1 LLCPDCAAVLCRAP
15 ARVEAQCDALQLV
28 AAARVRE
35 NPQRPGLPPGVDLQP
50 LMPVLALGE
59 YTGALQHLVL
69 TWKNGGR
76 FHLTAALAR
85 GLRPAVEELAAD
97 RSPSPLLVPVPST
110 TASRLR
116 RGEDHMR
123 LLSDALSALTGLRRA
138 RVRARMSRG
147 QHGRGSRERHRRA
160 ITLRITPARL
170 AALRRDGAIL
180 VDDVVTTGSTLR
192 ALHDALDGLEVP
204 VHGATVIAATRI
216 PGKSRT
222 AARNP

>member
-1 LLCPDCAAVLCRAP
+1 
-15 ARVEAQCDALQLV
+15 
-28 AAARVRE
+28 
-35 NPQRPGLPPGVDLQP
+35 
-50 LMPVLALGE
+50 
-59 YTGALQHLVL
+59 
-69 TWKNGGR
+69 
-76 FHLTAALAR
+76 
-85 GLRPAVEELAAD
+85 
-97 RSPSPLLVPVPST
+97 
-110 TASRLR
+110 
-116 RGEDHMR
+116 MR
-123 LLSDALSALTGLRRA
+123 LLSDALSDLTGLRRA